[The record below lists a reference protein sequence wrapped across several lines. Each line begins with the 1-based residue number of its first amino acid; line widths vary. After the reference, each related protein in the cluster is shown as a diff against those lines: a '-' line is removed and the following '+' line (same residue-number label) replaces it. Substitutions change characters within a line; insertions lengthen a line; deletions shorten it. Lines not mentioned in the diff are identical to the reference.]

1 MAYTLDDLRAL
12 LDLERIEDTIF
23 RGTSY
28 DIGSG
33 SVFGGQALAQSLV
46 AAQRTLDHPDRVA
59 HSMHGYFILPGDV
72 EAPIVYQVD
81 RLRDGS
87 SFTTRRII
95 AVQHGRA
102 IFNMAAS
109 FQTPEPGPAHQTDM
123 PDVPPPDALKSDMEL
138 MRQIKDRIPERLQP
152 LYTEERPVE
161 VRRVDPV
168 NPFAPA
174 PSEPINPMWMRARG
188 ALPNGEPLMHQA
200 VFAYMSDYG
209 LLDTAL
215 RPHGRSFLDPKMQL
229 ASLDHAMWFH
239 RPFSMNE
246 WLLYSA
252 ESPAAHGARG
262 FVRGHVFTQDGQLVA
277 SVAQE
282 GLTRAH
288 DMGEGDDTEADTTQ
302 E

>member
-1 MAYTLDDLRAL
+1 MAYTLSDLRAL
-12 LDLERIEDTIF
+12 IDLERIEDTIF

-46 AAQRTLDHPDRVA
+46 AAHRTLDTSGRVA

-72 EAPIVYQVD
+72 EAPIVYEVD

-95 AVQHGRA
+95 AIQHGRA

-109 FQTPEPGPAHQTDM
+109 FHAPEPGDTHQTSM
-123 PDVPPPDALKSDMEL
+123 PDVPAPSALSSDIALLRE
-138 MRQIKDRIPERLQP
+138 IKDRIPEHLHP
-152 LYTEERPVE
+152 LYTEERPIE

-168 NPFAPA
+168 NPFAPE
-174 PSEPINPMWMRARG
+174 PSDPVNHMWMRARG
-188 ALPNGEPLMHQA
+188 TLPHEPLLHQA

-209 LLDTAL
+209 LLSTAL
-215 RPHGRSFLDPKMQL
+215 RPHGRSFLDPALQL

-262 FVRGHVFTQDGQLVA
+262 FVRGQLFTQDGTLVA

-282 GLTRAH
+282 GLMRMH
-288 DMGEGDDTEADTTQ
+288 DHDNRDDDQSA
-302 E
+302 

>member
-1 MAYTLDDLRAL
+1 MAYTLADLRAL
-12 LDLERIEDTIF
+12 IDLERIEDTIF
-23 RGTSY
+23 RGTNY

-46 AAQRTLDHPDRVA
+46 AAHRTLNHTDRSA

-72 EAPIVYQVD
+72 DAPIVYEVD

-95 AVQHGRA
+95 AIQHGRA

-109 FQTPEPGPAHQTDM
+109 FHAAEPGDTHQTDM
-123 PDVPPPDALKSDMEL
+123 PDVPPPESLASDIDL
-138 MRQIKDRIPERLQP
+138 LRQIKDRIPSHLQP

-168 NPFAPA
+168 NPFAPEPSA
-174 PSEPINPMWMRARG
+174 PFNPMWMRARG
-188 ALPNGEPLMHQA
+188 TLPEDPLLHQA

-209 LLDTAL
+209 LLGTAL
-215 RPHGRSFLDPKMQL
+215 RPHGRSFLQPTLQL

-239 RPFSMNE
+239 RPFSMND

-252 ESPAAHGARG
+252 ESPVAHGARG
-262 FVRGHVFTQDGQLVA
+262 FVRGTLFTREGTLVA

-282 GLTRAH
+282 GLMRVH
-288 DMGEGDDTEADTTQ
+288 DAEEMTDDDAENDTA
-302 E
+302 

>member
-1 MAYTLDDLRAL
+1 MAYTLSDLRAL
-12 LDLERIEDTIF
+12 IDLERIEDTIF
-23 RGTSY
+23 RGTNY

-46 AAQRTLDHPDRVA
+46 AAQRTLDSPNRIA

-72 EAPIVYQVD
+72 DAPIVYEVD

-95 AVQHGRA
+95 AIQHGRA

-109 FQTPEPGPAHQTDM
+109 FHAPEPGDTHQTSM
-123 PDVPPPDALKSDMEL
+123 PDVPPPDALTSDITL
-138 MRQIKDRIPERLQP
+138 LRQIKDRIPPHLQP

-168 NPFAPA
+168 NPFAPQ
-174 PSEPINPMWMRARG
+174 PSDPVNHMWMRARG
-188 ALPNGEPLMHQA
+188 SLPDEPLLHQT

-209 LLDTAL
+209 LLGTAL
-215 RPHGRSFLDPKMQL
+215 RPHGRSFLQPNLQL

-262 FVRGHVFTQDGQLVA
+262 FVRGQLFTRDGALVA

-282 GLTRAH
+282 GLMRVH
-288 DMGEGDDTEADTTQ
+288 DDQVHDNDDA
-302 E
+302 

>member
-1 MAYTLDDLRAL
+1 MAYTLNDLQTL

-23 RGTSY
+23 RGTNY

-72 EAPIVYQVD
+72 EAPIVYEVD

-95 AVQHGRA
+95 AIQHGRA

-109 FQTPEPGPAHQTDM
+109 FQKQETGLSHQTAM
-123 PDVPPPDALKSDMEL
+123 PDVPPPDALQSDMEL
-138 MRQIKDRIPERLQP
+138 LRQIEGRIPPRLRA

-161 VRRVDPV
+161 VRRVNPV
-168 NPFAPA
+168 NPFAPEPAA
-174 PSEPINPMWMRARG
+174 PANPMWLRARG
-188 ALPNGEPLMHQA
+188 TLPDKPLLHQA

-209 LLDTAL
+209 LLGTAL
-215 RPHGRSFLDPKMQL
+215 RPHGRSFLDPALQL

-239 RPFSMNE
+239 RPFSMND

-262 FVRGHVFTQDGQLVA
+262 FVRGQLFTQDGTLVA
-277 SVAQE
+277 SVTQE
-282 GLTRAH
+282 GLMRLHDDAAH
-288 DMGEGDDTEADTTQ
+288 AADAEATA
-302 E
+302 